1 MVSPHL
7 ANELL
12 ARIVDF
18 MDRSTLKVFVLTDR
32 RFYALGTEKQVRNLM
47 WHGPGTAARNPA
59 LFTDRERSRIVS
71 LVILFGRDDRKI
83 KLRGLW
89 PPGCGHGESTEQT
102 VAHYPI
108 LNALRTF
115 TNLSRLVFT
124 RTILPDDFFD
134 VLEPLQSLE
143 ALVLHQCL
151 WPRIPDKLPYTLPRL
166 QHFSSTHHDSPVR
179 GWRHWDLFH
188 LFPLVPHIS
197 SDDFYNGMYSHCSPE
212 SLTLGGSVMTDPYG
226 GSHYLQLGKF
236 DLRRLKSY
244 TIIHP
249 HIYTNVVA
257 PADPLED
264 LRDFQFPSLLT
275 LSAPF
280 FASSRIVPSAPLLEH
295 ITIPDRFPDT
305 ESAVDFIESVTHY
318 PLSVF
323 ALSLATWDIGVLE
336 RISNTLPY
344 LQKLEILY
352 YAEGNL
358 DLHMIEN
365 PLKKLNQLTTFHLC
379 KLPPPS
385 LWEAYFPDE
394 DFDSLEEV
402 EPSTIYDEPGAFPQY
417 TAEEVLI
424 KRWGCADVAPALVRV
439 QLGLEPGQ
447 VWIRSAGD
455 DLNSSAYGPWQN
467 LWEERIGWSV
477 REEGKWGCVRH
488 LGKYMRRKLHEVVNY
503 KNWL

>member
-1 MVSPHL
+1 MPPHL

-12 ARIVDF
+12 ARIVAF
-18 MDRSTLKVFVLTDR
+18 MDRSTLKVFVLTNS
-32 RFYALGTEKQVRNLM
+32 RFYALGTEKQVRHLM
-47 WHGPGTAARNPA
+47 WYGPGTAARNPA
-59 LFTDRERSRIVS
+59 LSTDRERSRVVS

-124 RTILPDDFFD
+124 RTVLPDDFFD
-134 VLEPLQSLE
+134 VLEPLQNLE
-143 ALVLHQCL
+143 ALILHQCL
-151 WPRIPDKLPYTLPRL
+151 WPSIPDELPYTLPRL
-166 QHFSSTHHDSPVR
+166 QHFSSTHHDSP
-179 GWRHWDLFH
+179 
-188 LFPLVPHIS
+188 
-197 SDDFYNGMYSHCSPE
+197 

-264 LRDFQFPSLLT
+264 LRDFQFPSLLS

-305 ESAVDFIESVTHY
+305 ESAVDFIESVTHH

-323 ALSLATWDIGVLE
+323 ALSLATWDISVFE
-336 RISNTLPY
+336 TISNTLPQ

-365 PLKKLNQLTTFHLC
+365 PLKKLNQLTTFHMC
-379 KLPPPS
+379 KLPAPS
-385 LWEAYFPDE
+385 LWKAYFPEE

-417 TAEEVLI
+417 TAEEQRI
-424 KRWGCADVAPALVRV
+424 KQWGD
-439 QLGLEPGQ
+439 LGLEPGQ
-447 VWIRSAGD
+447 VWVRSVGD
-455 DLNSSAYGPWQN
+455 DSNSGACGPWRN

>member
-7 ANELL
+7 TNELL
-12 ARIVDF
+12 ARIVTF
-18 MDRSTLKVFVLTDR
+18 IDRRTLQVFVLTNSH
-32 RFYALGTEKQVRNLM
+32 FYALGTEKQVRHLM
-47 WHGPGTAARNPA
+47 WYGPGTAARNPA
-59 LFTDRERSRIVS
+59 LFTDRERSRVVS
-71 LVILFGRDDRKI
+71 LT
-83 KLRGLW
+83 GL
-89 PPGCGHGESTEQT
+89 

-108 LNALRTF
+108 LNALPTF
-115 TNLSRLVFT
+115 TDLFRLVFT
-124 RTILPDDFFD
+124 RTVLPDDFFD
-134 VLEPLQSLE
+134 VLEPLQNLE
-143 ALVLHQCL
+143 ALILHQCL
-151 WPRIPDKLPYTLPRL
+151 WPPIPDELPYTLPRL

-179 GWRHWDLFH
+179 GCRHWDLFH

-212 SLTLGGSVMTDPYG
+212 SLTLGGSVMADPYG
-226 GSHYLQLGKF
+226 GSYYLHLTGF

-244 TIIHP
+244 TVIHP
-249 HIYTNVVA
+249 HIYTNAVA
-257 PADPLED
+257 PADPLDD
-264 LRDFQFPSLLT
+264 LRGFQFLSLLT

-280 FASSRIVPSAPLLEH
+280 FASSRIIPLAPLVENL
-295 ITIPDRFPDT
+295 TIPDRFLDT
-305 ESAVDFIESVTHY
+305 QSAVEFIESVTHH

-323 ALSLATWDIGVLE
+323 ALSLATWDICVLE

-358 DLHMIEN
+358 DLHMIGN
-365 PLKKLNQLTTFHLC
+365 PLKKLNHLTTFHMC
-379 KLPPPS
+379 KLPAPS

-402 EPSTIYDEPGAFPQY
+402 ENEPSTIYDEPRAFPQY
-417 TAEEVLI
+417 TAEEQRI
-424 KRWGCADVAPALVRV
+424 KHWGDVAPALVRV

-447 VWIRSAGD
+447 VWVRSVGD
-455 DLNSSAYGPWQN
+455 DSNFSACGPWRN

-488 LGKYMRRKLHEVVNY
+488 LGKYMP
-503 KNWL
+503 